1 MTRGQAN
8 VIRAFSI
15 WTVYVWVTRMW
26 NIAQDDQSVGF
37 KVVHATLA
45 VISVAFA
52 VVVWFIVSRVRRR
65 QLARE
70 AEATEAEAVGAGR
83 P

>member
-26 NIAQDDQSVGF
+26 NIARDDESFGF
-37 KVVHATLA
+37 KAVHGALA

-52 VVVWFIVSRVRRR
+52 VAAWIVIARVRRR

-70 AEATEAEAVGAGR
+70 AEAPTTESVSAGR
-83 P
+83 

>member
-26 NIAQDDQSVGF
+26 NIVRDDQSVGF
-37 KVVHATLA
+37 KVVHALLA
-45 VISVAFA
+45 VISIAFA
-52 VVVWFIVSRVRRR
+52 VAAWVVIARVRRR
-65 QLARE
+65 QLARKAGE
-70 AEATEAEAVGAGR
+70 PESVGAGR
-83 P
+83 H